1 MSFQP
6 APIVWKIHLVI
17 QFTNATAQ
25 YPRTLVAF
33 LYQYS
38 TICAHNTLRTSFES
52 KTFWDF
58 FFSPLWHV
66 LCAHLLLMLK
76 RVLFY
81 SFLFFFCWIG
91 MRCMVLFLIDVAV
104 CFAMIPG
111 THGHIWSKK
120 PFFFSRF
127 PSFLSS
133 CHFGFRVY
141 FSLVWF
147 CILVTCF
154 DETWDKGLIL
164 SNIFFVV
171 FHFFVVSSRVVTYWC
186 CWSHHSNVHTIK
198 ENPIH
203 CCYCLLDC
211 VSFKSLNE
219 VYHWFFGF
227 RYVMQIS

>member
-111 THGHIWSKK
+111 THGHIWNKK
-120 PFFFSRF
+120 PFFFPVSL
-127 PSFLSS
+127 P
-133 CHFGFRVY
+133 
-141 FSLVWF
+141 FSPAV
-147 CILVTCF
+147 ILVF
-154 DETWDKGLIL
+154 AFIFLWSGFVFWWRVLMKLEIKGWSCQTYFLL
-164 SNIFFVV
+164 FFI
-171 FHFFVVSSRVVTYWC
+171 SSLF
-186 CWSHHSNVHTIK
+186 
-198 ENPIH
+198 PQ
-203 CCYCLLDC
+203 
-211 VSFKSLNE
+211 
-219 VYHWFFGF
+219 G
-227 RYVMQIS
+227 